1 MWVILMKMISKVRR
15 EPDRMPSGTI
25 TEIIG
30 QQEAQNLIIW
40 CVQKKNCSNFSA
52 RSQVESNIVKAIYF

>member
-1 MWVILMKMISKVRR
+1 
-15 EPDRMPSGTI
+15 MPSGTI

-30 QQEAQNLIIW
+30 KQEAQNLIIW
-40 CVQKKNCSNFSA
+40 CVQKKNCSNFLA